1 MTKLLIVEPHPQELI
16 GLDSVPGSV
25 QKVNDADYVIT
36 EDGRILKDR
45 HGDLE
50 VEKA

>member
-1 MTKLLIVEPHPQELI
+1 MKLLIVEPHPNELI
-16 GLDSVPGSV
+16 GLAGAKAESD
-25 QKVNDADYVIT
+25 KVAEADYVIT

-50 VEKA
+50 VEKV